1 MIPVFF
7 LLMGCNKNTLKTNN
21 EADDQNLAYI
31 GYLSHQLV
39 DDNFNVA
46 IELTNMS
53 NHSYKVAYLN
63 IFFYDEDNNLT
74 KEDKITIDKDIAP
87 LENADINFTVANS
100 VTGKIVDFKYYD
112 ENDQELTL
120 KTFTETN
127 IVSFMNNVDY
137 SQDDKTITFDLTPD
151 SDYQFTY
158 LKLINQD
165 NSNKMT
171 AYKVY
176 KIDSYIK
183 ANETQNIHLD
193 YDGEPLYITSY
204 TGLND
209 N

>member
-1 MIPVFF
+1 MLLLEREHMKKFIKILLMIPVFF

-63 IFFYDEDNNLT
+63 IFFYDE
-74 KEDKITIDKDIAP
+74 
-87 LENADINFTVANS
+87 DINFTVANS